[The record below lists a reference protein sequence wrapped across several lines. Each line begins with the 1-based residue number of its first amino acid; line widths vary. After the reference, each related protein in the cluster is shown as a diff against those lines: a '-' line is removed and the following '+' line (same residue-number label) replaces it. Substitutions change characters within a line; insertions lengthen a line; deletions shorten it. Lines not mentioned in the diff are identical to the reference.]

1 MKLVSFDLL
10 PLGTRF
16 RYPGSP
22 RVYCILEKRRK
33 REGAP
38 MEGTICDHRPDLIG
52 ADGRGEQARQGLYAY
67 KPEECPDGVEPVD

>member
-22 RVYCILEKRRK
+22 RVYCILEKRRL
-33 REGAP
+33 RESEP

-52 ADGRGEQARQGLYAY
+52 HTGPMQYRQGLYTF
-67 KPEECPDGVEPVD
+67 KPEEALQGVIPVD